1 MQLTPKVK
9 HAVMLGLLF
18 IVVASPYTYK
28 LVDRLVA
35 PVFEAVVPASA
46 HVFKIAE
53 GGCPTTYGTLVHGVV
68 FALVAYYLHS
78 Y

>member
-1 MQLTPKVK
+1 MHVSPKLK

-18 IVVASPYTYK
+18 FVVASPYTYK
-28 LVDRLVA
+28 LVDRVVA
-35 PVFEAVVPASA
+35 PVFQAVIPSSA

-78 Y
+78 H